1 MGMVLFDLISA
12 GAGVSLNTKLIL
24 VSLLYFAEG
33 FPFGIIERTFS
44 VYFKQHDWSLVNL
57 GLLSLALLPYALKP
71 LWAPAV
77 DFVGTRRLWIAS
89 SQVLMAVSLC
99 MLIFLDAANPGIFLW
114 TCIVLVAALSA
125 TQDIAIDAYSIE
137 LLKTSEMGLANGFR
151 IAAYRVALLL
161 AGSLFV
167 AMSSRIGWEL
177 TFFVA
182 ASVLGFCSIV
192 SLRLPPIEIQRPPV
206 SLKTL
211 AAPIADLLKRPKVS
225 QVVLFI
231 ILYKLGDTSM
241 APMVIPF
248 WLESG
253 LTEDEIGLINGLGMG
268 FSIAGGLAGGLFMA
282 RFGIFHGLWFLGV
295 WQAASNLG
303 YAWVAAYPSV
313 GHFGIYVASAIESF
327 CAGLGTSAFLAFLM
341 SICDKRFSA
350 TQYAVLSALFM
361 ISRSMAGAPSGWLTQ
376 YMGFAQY
383 FLLTFFLSLPA
394 LALVGYA
401 REWILID
408 PNSNNGQSSNDSK
421 KK

>member
-1 MGMVLFDLISA
+1 MGMVLFDSIFA
-12 GAGVSLNTKLIL
+12 GACVSLNTKLIL

-57 GLLSLALLPYALKP
+57 GLLSLALLPYALKF
-71 LWAPAV
+71 LWAPAI
-77 DFVGTRRLWIAS
+77 DFLGTRRLWIAA
-89 SQVLMAVSLC
+89 SQVTMAALLC
-99 MLIFLDAANPGIFLW
+99 AFIFLDPTEPGTVLW
-114 TCIVLVAALSA
+114 TCIFMLATLSA

-167 AMSSRIGWEL
+167 SMSGRIGWEL

-182 ASVLGFCSIV
+182 ASVLGFCSVV
-192 SLRLPPIEIQRPPV
+192 SLRLPPVEIQRPPV

-211 AAPIADLLKRPKVS
+211 AAPIADLLKRPKVI

-231 ILYKLGDTSM
+231 LLYKLGDTSM

-282 RFGIFHGLWFLGV
+282 RFGIFHGLWFLGS
-295 WQAASNLG
+295 WQAVSNLG
-303 YAWVAAYPSV
+303 YAWVAAYPSL
-313 GHFGIYVASAIESF
+313 GHFGIYVASAIESL

-361 ISRSMAGAPSGWLTQ
+361 VSRSLAGAPSGWLTQ

-383 FLLTFFLSLPA
+383 FFLTFLLSLPG

-401 REWILID
+401 RKWTPID
-408 PNSNNGQSSNDSK
+408 SNSNNGQSSTDLEK
-421 KK
+421 K